1 MRPSPRPQ
9 HLGLRNLGRRK
20 HQHQDCQVFD
30 ADQKGSQTP
39 PANRLRK
46 SQTPTEPASV
56 SLGRPRGSGRV
67 GLGGSGVEGPHTQ
80 RGRST
85 GGPWDGAQIWVLA
98 PRSRILSSAP
108 QFFFWVGSSLSSV
121 RVLLGIPYW
130 VGSPGPARAVKE
142 SAQISGLHGVN
153 VAGLSALL
161 TGFQW
166 GYPDRTTQAMFSAVA
181 DGLLVS

>member
-1 MRPSPRPQ
+1 MGQ
-9 HLGLRNLGRRK
+9 GLR
-20 HQHQDCQVFD
+20 DP
-30 ADQKGSQTP
+30 TP
-39 PANRLRK
+39 K
-46 SQTPTEPASV
+46 
-56 SLGRPRGSGRV
+56 
-67 GLGGSGVEGPHTQ
+67 

-85 GGPWDGAQIWVLA
+85 GGALGRGTDMGFGATLPDFVLS
-98 PRSRILSSAP
+98 PP
-108 QFFFWVGSSLSSV
+108 FFWGGFSLSSV
-121 RVLLGIPYW
+121 WVLLGIPYW